1 MTTDAIDLD
10 TMTLGDVRR
19 LRRAALEA
27 ADVSRPFSV
36 ERATAYAWAV
46 AAAGVVWQRIYEREP
61 THFQDVVDA
70 FVWQATR

>member
-1 MTTDAIDLD
+1 
-10 TMTLGDVRR
+10 MTLDDVRK
-19 LRRAALEA
+19 LRRAALHA
-27 ADVSRPFSV
+27 ADAAPPFSR
-36 ERATAYAWAV
+36 EKANAYAWAV